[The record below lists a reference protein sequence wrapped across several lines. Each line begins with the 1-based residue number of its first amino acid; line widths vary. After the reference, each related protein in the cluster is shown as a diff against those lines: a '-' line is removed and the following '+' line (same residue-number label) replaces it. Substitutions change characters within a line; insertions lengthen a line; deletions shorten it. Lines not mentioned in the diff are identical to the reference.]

1 MKIAL
6 KDCPMVVSN
15 RLKFLHSKYKDVKI
29 VLGGSAGKG
38 THLYATYTDWK
49 GKKREDVIGTF

>member
-6 KDCPMVVSN
+6 TDCPMVVSN
-15 RLKFLHSKYKDVKI
+15 RLKFLHGKYKDVKI
-29 VLGGSAGKG
+29 VLGGSPGQG
-38 THLYATYTDWK
+38 THLYAVYIDWN